1 MRRTRRGGRREE
13 GTGNGGESAGVF
25 TRGSRTHNEQERAI
39 QDANPI
45 LRAGRLLPPLLA
57 QRA

>member
-1 MRRTRRGGRREE
+1 MAGR
-13 GTGNGGESAGVF
+13 NPACLPAGHGH
-25 TRGSRTHNEQERAI
+25 TMNKSAI